1 MVTGAADAVNVYWL
15 EPGAL
20 PKLPVEGADPLRQP
34 TSVTFCCIAAL
45 LTFAPLAAQD
55 QLRWTKTVAPDG
67 SFSLQQPEGW
77 AVKYGRANVRLS
89 NAPRDE
95 EIIVIRMP
103 RDPARTV
110 AAYAEAVARSFQ
122 QSLAAFQ
129 MSNLNTAQDSAAFLV
144 TYTSAGK
151 NYSGPGAVAVKGNAA
166 WWVSYGSPSAGDLA
180 RGAALITGVAGS
192 IADGA
197 GPVSPQAAARPPET
211 GLSAAL
217 IGNWSTV
224 GYYGELV
231 NPATGAF
238 LQSAYNGEWYAFGA
252 DGTYRYTIAGSGQ
265 FITGVVIARGTYEV
279 SGNTVLLHRKTESW
293 YPLPNDATHKPMYK
307 DRPSPEDFTL
317 VIESRGPGEIL
328 IKERGMADTFHR
340 QPNNK

>member
-1 MVTGAADAVNVYWL
+1 
-15 EPGAL
+15 
-20 PKLPVEGADPLRQP
+20 
-34 TSVTFCCIAAL
+34 
-45 LTFAPLAAQD
+45 
-55 QLRWTKTVAPDG
+55 VAPD
-67 SFSLQQPEGW
+67 SSISLQQPEGW

-129 MSNLNTAQDSAAFLV
+129 MSNLNTAQDSVAFLV

-151 NYSGPGAVAVKGNAA
+151 NYSGPGAVLLKGNAA
-166 WWVSYGSPSAGDLA
+166 WWVSYGSSAAGDLA

-197 GPVSPQAAARPPET
+197 GSVPSPPAAPAAT
-211 GLSAAL
+211 GLSGAL
-217 IGNWSTV
+217 VGNWST
-224 GYYGELV
+224 GSYYGELV

-238 LQSAYNGEWYAFGA
+238 LQSTYNGEWYAFGA
-252 DGTYRYTIAGSGQ
+252 DGAYRYTIAGSGQ
-265 FITGVVIARGTYEV
+265 FITGVVIAKGTYEV
-279 SGNTVLLHRKTESW
+279 SGNTVLLRQKTESW

-307 DRPSPEDFTL
+307 DRPSPQDSTL
-317 VIESRGPGEIL
+317 VIEFRGPGEIL
-328 IKERGMADTFHR
+328 IKQRGMAGTFHR
-340 QPNNK
+340 EPNSK